1 MKLRYINI
9 YINIIVTRMINQTE
23 VITYYNIII
32 TQFGYVEIT
41 VRLLEDSTRVS
52 SRRVIL
58 STAWQDGGKIRK
70 SREKET
76 RKVLVSQMSHTRNVN
91 TFTFRAGLS
100 SISIRGTGSSSWN
113 FCLQVYF
120 DLNRCTLWE
129 FSTEYLQK
137 KKNTLKEY
145 KYFDCN
151 KD

>member
-58 STAWQDGGKIRK
+58 STA
-70 SREKET
+70 
-76 RKVLVSQMSHTRNVN
+76 
-91 TFTFRAGLS
+91 
-100 SISIRGTGSSSWN
+100 
-113 FCLQVYF
+113 
-120 DLNRCTLWE
+120 
-129 FSTEYLQK
+129 
-137 KKNTLKEY
+137 
-145 KYFDCN
+145 
-151 KD
+151 